1 MKRLSLPLAL
11 LLLML
16 AACQSGS
23 DNHPVPTVAQI
34 GGDIKCPAGDKGF
47 SDTEAGWGFCWPNTW
62 KYTERSQGNATQ
74 NRLDLTFDITDVPC
88 VQGSPVAGSTPRP
101 ICSPGAG
108 LFAFMIISTFERG
121 NSTNLASWMQANLP
135 GPPTLTQTAITWG
148 NATEAGRL
156 SDGRRIAL
164 TAHHVVILDLRSG
177 VGQLDLESAMSA
189 RLDTWKF
196 TY

>member
-1 MKRLSLPLAL
+1 MKRLTLPLAF

-16 AACQSGS
+16 AACQSGPVS
-23 DNHPVPTVAQI
+23 HPVPSVAQV
-34 GGDIKCPAGDKGF
+34 GGDIKCGAGDKGF
-47 SDTEAGWGFCWPNTW
+47 ADSEAGWGFCWPVTW
-62 KYTERSQGNATQ
+62 KYTERSQGDTTQ
-74 NRLDLTFDITDVPC
+74 TRLDLTFDITDVPC
-88 VQGSPVAGSTPRP
+88 VPGSPVAGSTPRP
-101 ICSPGAG
+101 VCSPGAG

-121 NSTNLASWMQANLP
+121 NATDLASWVKANLP
-135 GPPTLTQTAITWG
+135 SPALVQTAIAWG

-177 VGQLDLESAMSA
+177 LGQLDLESAMSA